1 MTATLMVRGK
11 HTMRT
16 EIQYSPQ
23 NFSVRYLDSTN
34 MNYEPA
40 SPSGALIH
48 PNYNKWVQS
57 LVDSIRARVSSL

>member
-40 SPSGALIH
+40 GPSGALIH